1 MALPP
6 GFVLEEPSQPE
17 GGLPPGFQLEPP
29 GGIASLQQPPAQPE
43 GGFIPAV
50 QRGFLQTG
58 ILLGDILPAM
68 VGRAVGADEYAER
81 QFKEA
86 AETQRKIEQK
96 YAPAVPSYKDIKGVG
111 DAVTYAVESVGELVP
126 SILPSLFT
134 GGVAGVV
141 GRGAVIAAK
150 EAAEAAARKEIA
162 EKGIQAIA
170 EKEVMDQIRKA
181 GIDAASK
188 TALKYQATGAVSGSA
203 LQNLPEVYQNIKEE
217 TGQESL
223 GSALLFGGFNSLLD
237 AALPISLLAKARKAG
252 IPGEEIVGA
261 WYKRFGIGATKGF
274 ATEGATEAAQE
285 MSSAAAEKFV
295 DNNIEFF
302 SEKNLERFI
311 NAGLKGGLGG
321 GVVSGTTDVMLGKR
335 GLTEDLKPLDQDI
348 RDVQSD
354 ILARRAFLDEL
365 RAQADEEGRNKL
377 DSDALKDLGF
387 GPKYSLYESLLDKD
401 INDPAQ
407 AQEVINT
414 LQTAVNAPD
423 TKGRERVV
431 AANTLDVINQYLE
444 TRGAPDVGQVV
455 EEPSGAG
462 VSVPAAPV
470 APTPA
475 EGLGAVERTGVVPP
489 VADVGAP
496 VGGEGL
502 AAAPVAPVETAP
514 VEAVQPPAETV
525 PAVETPPTTQELITQ
540 QETEL
545 AAQMDKFQNL
555 LQEQVRRFGLK
566 DVAVKVATDL
576 KDANA
581 QYTKGLIKLAVDA
594 ADPVRDLRHESVHAL
609 KELGFFT
616 PAQWNSLVKQA
627 QTTWINTYL
636 RNRNVDGGFIEP
648 GQTSRY
654 DAYIKLFKQ
663 QGLDEAQVQEALIE
677 EAISD
682 AFGDFNQTKA
692 PPGMIK
698 AILERMKNFFKAI
711 KETVTGSGVTDPER
725 LFGKIERGEQ
735 IGQVRPSEPAV
746 RPGPGSKQSI
756 KQVPTAGRPEP
767 TGDRG
772 GRDEGRVIAPLA
784 GAPVIPEATG
794 PDANLVKIA
803 EEYAKRN
810 GIPYKRQASYV
821 EVDEDRA
828 KRIAQAYEDMP
839 HAPQDPAVKEAYAD
853 LIRQT
858 RAQYDALIDDGYE
871 FTFFDSQSDPY
882 GGNPFNA
889 MRDLRKNK
897 RMAVYGTYDGFGT
910 EGITDTAVEDNP
922 MLADT
927 GLRWKDQAGVE
938 HMVTANDLFRAVHDA
953 FGHGL
958 EGAGF
963 RARGEENAWQAHA
976 RLFTGPAVGAI
987 TSETRGQN
995 SWLNFGPY
1003 GEKNRTA
1010 KVEDTVFAEQKTG
1023 LMPSWTWGEGKIG
1036 DEVVTGPKGG
1046 VVLGELQPGAT
1057 TFEGLHYGNA
1067 KVDSLSGAKYGTGIR
1082 GAERRRLE
1090 DSGDDRIKRR
1100 VYFYIPK
1107 TNGQMPTPES
1117 GLGPY
1122 IYTQKFDN
1130 ILGPGPEMSRLFS
1143 QAQADSNAFES
1154 AVVDAGY
1161 DGYAVPNM
1169 GMMVILNHDAP
1180 VKYQGTRAD
1189 SYPKFS
1195 LRIMRG
1201 QEVPEF
1207 EGRITVDK
1215 IGKYF
1220 DDKVKAEFG
1229 RSLDYNNPEDFARAL
1244 KIANEEVDFQL
1255 KQEKSGLDW
1264 YEDDVRLA
1272 FEDTAK
1278 VIPKLDNAENRV
1290 LFSVIAGIMSP
1301 QTTARDNWF
1310 IAAKAYQHYVET
1322 GDVPGVN
1329 PESGKLWQG
1338 GTTSVNK
1345 RIQLEFLDRMIKD
1358 MGQAETVK
1366 WLLSDH
1372 TVKEINQFRQ
1382 KYGNIKSGID
1392 GKLNDVRRGL
1402 FAFGPKVGP
1411 FVSNLNGI
1419 HDVTVDQWM
1428 IRTFNRYFGTMI
1440 GPDGQIIDAP
1450 TEPQRRAVKDLVNKA
1465 AEDANIKPY
1474 QVQSLLWF
1482 YEQRLYDKIGLP
1494 TKSYGFSDGG
1504 KRFLEEAGGRG
1515 GQPSVRPAAAPT
1527 KKVIEGKAS
1536 IRAPRSE
1543 EFRQFIAGSKAVDAD
1558 GNPIVYYHG
1567 SLRDKKAFRPKVA
1580 GAIFFSPDPSFA
1592 EGYIQYKIKEL
1603 AERPGQYLSK
1613 EEVRDAVKQLR
1624 QYVYDNYG
1632 RQGRVAKEML
1642 SDITEI
1648 EDIGKKTGEYNFR
1661 GELGDAWRGNEFQ
1674 MGIIEQKMLTG
1685 RNITPVYI
1693 SVKDPFD
1700 YEDRKQVDKVLRA
1713 MTRSEKTINKLIAD
1727 RTLSP
1732 GMFASEHEKIIR
1744 DLYRDKILSGDWR
1757 TIELPEVQEAIRSL
1771 KHDGFYAAEE
1781 HTDSAA
1787 KNLAVYDSK
1796 QVVSATG
1803 NVGPFRQRPP
1813 TTEEAARVGMEP
1825 SKALKAQEEG
1835 DIRFSLRSSEDRFN
1849 SKEIDEMRV
1858 PGYKSKEKLIEM
1870 PIRDFLQLAE
1880 EGYDERKMQNARKLL
1895 AEGKQFSS
1903 IPFLGVEREDE
1914 NNPSIYKTVGHEGRH
1929 RARALEELGYK
1940 TIPVILK
1947 TDFIRWSEQNDPDK
1961 FDYRE
1966 VWPSRLKAQKGAANP
1981 YFSIPFPVRR
1991 EDSEKPY
1998 GETERK
2004 SLRSQIDPAI
2014 VARILQTTAERDV
2027 KTFPERITN
2036 AIGPE
2041 SRSRLRAM
2049 FLNRYNRLGE
2059 YDKRKL
2065 RMMGGAELL
2074 ADANAESAA
2083 LMSDVAS
2090 GVVAGA
2096 LGVYDQV
2103 GGVPVY
2109 NRHYVVERRVTG
2121 ARGTQFIQ
2129 VGGRITSR
2137 QAAEAL
2143 ARRFPDA
2150 TVKERGYTAVTN
2162 LNNTVKGPIAIFA
2175 PLAKLGDPDAYRAY
2189 QYWAGVKRGSKW
2201 MTNPNGTVT
2210 EKLFEAADVPKAEK
2224 LRQDF
2229 LARGVDFNQIQKEW
2243 IAYNDQLVQYL
2254 LDTGVISKEN
2264 ADKFRKHGDYLP
2276 FYRQINGDD
2285 DAVGPRIFQSIAAV
2299 KAPRKIKGG
2308 EDPLGDFLEN
2318 VVRNTQSAV
2327 QAGLK
2332 NVAARRAADIGMDLG
2347 QVAKINQAQAD
2358 AFNSFYVL
2366 ENGQKV
2372 FYNTDD
2378 PLFIE
2383 SIKSLG
2389 LSEFPGIGLLAGPAG
2404 ILRNLVTK
2412 DPGFMLANMMRDSLA
2427 AWTTSGVDMV
2437 PIAATL
2443 KNFTEAL
2450 AGQSPEFKSLLMS
2463 GVIGGYDYSQ
2473 GTKDAAEQF
2482 GKELRKVSGT
2492 KTAGEKALTP
2502 FTSLWDGL
2510 EKGTQASDA
2519 ATRMEI
2525 YKKTL
2530 KETGNEAEALFRA
2543 LEVMNFNRKGNNP
2556 IVRVATAAIPFLNA
2570 RMQGL
2575 DVLYRAGFGANATQN
2590 ADKIQKAFWTRGM
2603 YLAAL
2608 STMYWLLTHDDEEY
2622 KKQEQETRD
2631 NNWLFPS
2638 LGIRVP
2644 IPFEVGVLFKVV
2656 PERIAALTLGEDTP
2670 KDFLASMG
2678 RNLASTL
2685 ALNPIPQAVLP
2696 LVEATTNFSFFTFR
2710 PIVGQGMEGVAPA
2723 YQVGPGTSRLAEL
2736 IAEIT
2741 KGAPSAVQ
2749 ISPMKLDQIIQGYTG
2764 TIGSYMSN
2772 LFDAVYDMHTDN
2784 PKASMRFEQLPVVK
2798 RFVLDPDARGQVT
2811 AYYDMKNAVDE
2822 ATRTANLLERSM
2834 NWEEWGKY
2842 YSENVQM
2849 FAFKDYILDMEKTMK
2864 EYRDM
2869 KNMVRAMPMSAD
2881 QKRDSIL
2888 AITQLENQLTS
2899 NIQTLKK
2906 QAGR

>member
-1 MALPP
+1 MAGRDLSEELFGPSGGKDLSEELFGPAPAPP
-6 GFVLEEPSQPE
+6 
-17 GGLPPGFQLEPP
+17 PP
-29 GGIASLQQPPAQPE
+29 PE

-58 ILLGDILPAM
+58 ILGGDILPAM
-68 VGRAVGADEYAER
+68 AGRLVGADEYAER

-86 AETQRKIEQK
+86 AETERKIQQK
-96 YAPAVPSYKDIKGVG
+96 YAAAVPSYKDIKGVG
-111 DAVTYAVESVGELVP
+111 DAITYAVESVGELVP

-134 GGVAGVV
+134 GGLAGVV

-150 EAAEAAARKEIA
+150 EAAETAARKQIA
-162 EKGIQAIA
+162 EKGIQAVT

-181 GIDAASK
+181 GIDAASR
-188 TALKYQATGAVSGSA
+188 TALKYQAVGAVGGSS
-203 LQNLPEVYQNIKEE
+203 LQNIPEVYQNIKEE

-223 GSALLFGGFNSLLD
+223 GSALLFGSFNSLLD
-237 AALPISLLAKARKAG
+237 AALPLTFLAKARKAG

-261 WYKRFGIGATKGF
+261 WYKRFGVGATKGF
-274 ATEGATEAAQE
+274 ATEVATEAAQE

-321 GVVSGTTDVMLGKR
+321 GVVSGTIDVMLGKR
-335 GLTEDLKPLDQDI
+335 SLTDDLKPLDEDI
-348 RDVQSD
+348 RNTQSD
-354 ILARRAFLDEL
+354 ILARRSLLDEL
-365 RAQADEEGRNKL
+365 RAQAAEEGRNKL
-377 DSDALKDLGF
+377 DAGALKDLGF
-387 GPKYSLYESLLDKD
+387 GTKYSLYSSLLDKD
-401 INDPAQ
+401 INDPVQ
-407 AQEVINT
+407 AAEVIST
-414 LQTAVNAPD
+414 LETAINAPD

-431 AANTLDVINQYLE
+431 ARNTLDVINQYLS
-444 TRGAPDVGQVV
+444 TRGEPDVGQVV
-455 EEPSGAG
+455 EQPSGAG
-462 VSVPAAPV
+462 VPV
-470 APTPA
+470 APEAVPPAPA
-475 EGLGAVERTGVVPP
+475 EGVGGVERTGVVPP
-489 VADVGAP
+489 VEDVGAP
-496 VGGEGL
+496 VGGEAV
-502 AAAPVAPVETAP
+502 AAAPVEAPVFAAP
-514 VEAVQPPAETV
+514 EQAQLPPIPKQPVEQEAVQPAAQP
-525 PAVETPPTTQELITQ
+525 VEKPPTTRELITQ

-545 AAQMDKFQNL
+545 AGQMEKFQNL

-566 DVAVKVATDL
+566 DVGVKVVDDL
-576 KDANA
+576 VNANG
-581 QYTKGLIKLAVDA
+581 QYSKGLIKLAVDA
-594 ADPVRDLRHESVHAL
+594 ADPVRDLRHESIHAL

-616 PAQWNSLVKQA
+616 PAQWNSLTRQA
-627 QTTWINTYL
+627 ETSWINTYM
-636 RNRNVDGGFIEP
+636 RNRNTDGGFIEP

-654 DAYIKLFKQ
+654 DAYMEMFKR
-663 QGLDEAQVQEALIE
+663 QGLDDAQAQEALIE

-692 PPGMIK
+692 PPGMLQ
-698 AILERMKNFFKAI
+698 AILTRMKNFFRSI
-711 KETVTGSGVTDPER
+711 KEAVGLSGASPETI
-725 LFGKIERGEQ
+725 FGKVERAELAAPTRGEEV
-735 IGQVRPSEPAV
+735 GQVRPSEPAV
-746 RPGPGSKQSI
+746 RPGAGSKQTI

-772 GRDEGRVIAPLA
+772 RRDEGRVIAPLA
-784 GAPVIPEATG
+784 GAPVISEATG

-803 EEYAKRN
+803 QEYAKRN

-828 KRIAQAYEDMP
+828 KRIAQAYDEMP

-858 RAQYDALIDDGYE
+858 RAQYDALVNDGYE

-897 RMAVYGTYDGFGT
+897 RMAVYGTYDGYGT
-910 EGITDTAVEDNP
+910 DGITGAAIEDNP

-1010 KVEDTVFAEQKTG
+1010 KLEDTVFAEQKTG

-1036 DEVVTGPKGG
+1036 DEVVIGPEGG

-1067 KVDSLSGAKYGTGIR
+1067 KVDSLSGEKYGTGIR

-1090 DSGDDRIKRR
+1090 DSGDDRIKKR

-1107 TNGQMPTPES
+1107 TNGQIPAPES

-1220 DDKVKAEFG
+1220 DNKVKAEFG

-1244 KIANEEVDFQL
+1244 KIAGEEVDFQL

-1278 VIPKLDNAENRV
+1278 VIPKLNEEENRN

-1310 IAAKAYQHYVET
+1310 IAAKAYEHYVNT

-1329 PESGKLWQG
+1329 PDNKKLWQG

-1358 MGQAETVK
+1358 MGQTKAVE
-1366 WLLSDH
+1366 WLFVDH

-1382 KYGNIKSGID
+1382 KYGNINSGID
-1392 GKLNDVRRGL
+1392 GKLGDIQRGL

-1440 GPDGQIIDAP
+1440 GPDGQIINAP

-1465 AEDANIKPY
+1465 AENANLKNY

-1482 YEQRLYDKIGLP
+1482 YEQRLYNKIGLP

-1504 KRFLEEAGGRG
+1504 KRFLEEARDRG
-1515 GQPSVRPAAAPT
+1515 GQPSVRPAAAPNE
-1527 KKVIEGKAS
+1527 KVAPKYSISGKRITDTPELREAAKQS
-1536 IRAPRSE
+1536 AI
-1543 EFRQFIAGSKAVDAD
+1543 VDAE
-1558 GNPIVYYHG
+1558 GNLIPMYHG
-1567 SLRDKKAFRPKVA
+1567 TAALVRIFRPKQA
-1580 GAIFFSPDPSFA
+1580 GATFVSPDPGFA
-1592 EGYIQYKIKEL
+1592 SGFTSASRRWMVRHIGQFLEPSEIRKAVQELRQTVYKEYGKQSKMTSKIMDEIYDVLRDTKETGVYNFKGELEDKWYEIAFNMIPGAKERVMELYILAKKPFDFENKADVNKII
-1603 AERPGQYLSK
+1603 
-1613 EEVRDAVKQLR
+1613 KQLMTDPKVKR
-1624 QYVYDNYG
+1624 QYGYSIAPQGVDIFKPENFMLRQTLERSDKDYKAAVEAKFKDN
-1632 RQGRVAKEML
+1632 L
-1642 SDITEI
+1642 SRGIWTAI
-1648 EDIGKKTGEYNFR
+1648 E
-1661 GELGDAWRGNEFQ
+1661 
-1674 MGIIEQKMLTG
+1674 
-1685 RNITPVYI
+1685 TPEV
-1693 SVKDPFD
+1693 
-1700 YEDRKQVDKVLRA
+1700 QRA
-1713 MTRSEKTINKLIAD
+1713 
-1727 RTLSP
+1727 
-1732 GMFASEHEKIIR
+1732 IR
-1744 DLYRDKILSGDWR
+1744 DLDFDS
-1757 TIELPEVQEAIRSL
+1757 
-1771 KHDGFYAAEE
+1771 FYVVEGGV
-1781 HTDSAA
+1781 
-1787 KNLAVYDSK
+1787 KNLGVYDPK
-1796 QVVSATG
+1796 LIKSADE
-1803 NVGPFRQRPP
+1803 NVGPFGQRPP
-1813 TTEEAARVGMEP
+1813 TEEEAARVGMEP
-1825 SKALKAQEEG
+1825 SEALKAQEEG
-1835 DIRFSLRSSEDRFN
+1835 DIRFSLRSS
-1849 SKEIDEMRV
+1849 S
-1858 PGYKSKEKLIEM
+1858 
-1870 PIRDFLQLAE
+1870 
-1880 EGYDERKMQNARKLL
+1880 
-1895 AEGKQFSS
+1895 
-1903 IPFLGVEREDE
+1903 
-1914 NNPSIYKTVGHEGRH
+1914 
-1929 RARALEELGYK
+1929 
-1940 TIPVILK
+1940 
-1947 TDFIRWSEQNDPDK
+1947 
-1961 FDYRE
+1961 
-1966 VWPSRLKAQKGAANP
+1966 
-1981 YFSIPFPVRR
+1981 
-1991 EDSEKPY
+1991 
-1998 GETERK
+1998 
-2004 SLRSQIDPAI
+2004 DPAI
-2014 VARILQTTAERDV
+2014 NARIMQTTTAREE
-2027 KTFPERITN
+2027 KTFPQRITQ
-2036 AIGPE
+2036 ALGPE
-2041 SRSRLRAM
+2041 TYSRFRAAT
-2049 FLNRYNRLGE
+2049 LNRYNSLGE
-2059 YDKRKL
+2059 ADKMKAK
-2065 RMMGGAELL
+2065 MMGGIELL
-2074 ADANAESAA
+2074 ADSNAESSALLSDLAA
-2083 LMSDVAS
+2083 
-2090 GVVAGA
+2090 GIVAGS
-2096 LGVYDQV
+2096 LGVYDKV

-2109 NRHYVVERRVTG
+2109 NRHFVVERRIQTP
-2121 ARGTQFIQ
+2121 RGDQIVQLGGKIQ
-2129 VGGRITSR
+2129 SR
-2137 QAAEAL
+2137 MAAEAL
-2143 ARRFPDA
+2143 ARRYPDA
-2150 TVKERGYTAVTN
+2150 VVRERGYTAVTN
-2162 LNNTVKGPIAIFA
+2162 LNNTIKGPLAIFA
-2175 PLAKLGDPDAYRAY
+2175 PLAKLNNPDAYRAY

-2201 MTNPNGTVT
+2201 MTNKNGQVV
-2210 EKLFEAADVPKAEK
+2210 EQLFEPADIPKADA
-2224 LRQDF
+2224 LRKEY
-2229 LARGVDFNQIQKEW
+2229 LAQGVDFNQIQKEW
-2243 IAYNDQLVQYL
+2243 ISYNDQLVQYM
-2254 LDTGVISKEN
+2254 LDTGVISAAN
-2264 ADKFRKHGDYLP
+2264 AKKFKDHGDYIP

-2285 DAVGPRIFQSIAAV
+2285 DAVGPRIFQSISAV

-2318 VVRNTQSAV
+2318 MVRNTQAAV

-2332 NVAARRAADIGMDLG
+2332 NVAGRRAADVGMDVG
-2347 QVAKINQAQAD
+2347 IVNKITQAQAGPL
-2358 AFNSFYVL
+2358 NSFYVL
-2366 ENGQKV
+2366 ENGEKV
-2372 FYNTDD
+2372 FYDTRDQ
-2378 PLFIE
+2378 LFID

-2389 LSEFPGIGLLAGPAG
+2389 MSEFPGIGLLSAPANT
-2404 ILRNLVTK
+2404 LRNLVTK

-2427 AWTTSGVDMV
+2427 AYATSGVNML

-2443 KNFTEAL
+2443 KNFTDAI
-2450 AGQSPEFKSLLMS
+2450 AGSSPEYKALLMA
-2463 GVIGGYDYSQ
+2463 GVVGGYDYSR
-2473 GTKDAAEQF
+2473 GTTDAAREF
-2482 GKELRKVSGT
+2482 GKELRKISGT
-2492 KTAGEKALTP
+2492 KTATEKAMTP

-2519 ATRMEI
+2519 ATRIEV
-2525 YKKTL
+2525 YKQTL

-2575 DVLYRAGFGANATQN
+2575 DVMYRAAFGKNTTSNAQ
-2590 ADKIQKAFWTRGM
+2590 AIQRAFWVRGM
-2603 YLAAL
+2603 TMAAL
-2608 STMYWLLTHDDEEY
+2608 SVMYWALTHDDEEY

-2638 LGIRVP
+2638 LGVKVP

-2656 PERIAALTLGEDTP
+2656 PERIAALFAGEDTAQ
-2670 KDFLASMG
+2670 DFWRSMG
-2678 RNLASTL
+2678 RNLANTL
-2685 ALNPIPQAVLP
+2685 AFNPIPQTFVP
-2696 LVEATTNFSFFTFR
+2696 LVEVATNYDFFTMR
-2710 PIVGQGMEGVAPA
+2710 PIVGQGLEGITAK
-2723 YQVGPGTSRLAEL
+2723 YQVGPGTSRLAE
-2736 IAEIT
+2736 EI
-2741 KGAPSAVQ
+2741 GGSLN
-2749 ISPMKLDQIIQGYTG
+2749 ISPMKVDQIIKGYTG
-2764 TIGSYMSN
+2764 TIGSYMAD

-2784 PKASMRFEQLPVVK
+2784 PKASKRFEQMPVIK
-2798 RFVLDPDARGQVT
+2798 RFALDPDARGQVT
-2811 AYYDMKNAVDE
+2811 AYYDLKNSVDE
-2822 ATRTANLLERSM
+2822 AVRTANHLERSM
-2834 NWEEWGKY
+2834 NWEKWGKY
-2842 YSENVQM
+2842 YSDNLQM
-2849 FAFKDYILDMEKTMK
+2849 FANKDYIQDMEKTMK
-2864 EYRDM
+2864 EFREM
-2869 KNMVRAMPMSAD
+2869 KTMIRSIPMSSD
-2881 QKRDSIL
+2881 QKRESIL
-2888 AITQLENQLTS
+2888 AITQMENQLTS

-2906 QAGR
+2906 QMQ